1 MDGILEEL
9 LRLENVKHHALL
21 TVNSDVYEDSV
32 RQQNSLIDSSEFSI
46 ADGSHSVK
54 LLAFSKLIR
63 LNASLYE
70 NLLST
75 APWVDMARNA
85 YSDQGFQTDSTAA
98 HGFSVVA

>member
-21 TVNSDVYEDSV
+21 TVNSEVYEDSV
-32 RQQNSLIDSSEFSI
+32 LQQNSLIDNSGFSAEDRNGS
-46 ADGSHSVK
+46 AD
-54 LLAFSKLIR
+54 LLAFSKLAR

-70 NLLST
+70 NLLSS
-75 APWVDMARNA
+75 APWVDRARNA
-85 YSDQGFQTDSTAA
+85 YSDQGFPSDLPAT

>member
-21 TVNSDVYEDSV
+21 TVNSEVYEDSV
-32 RQQNSLIDSSEFSI
+32 LQQNSLIDNSGFSAEDRNDS
-46 ADGSHSVK
+46 AD
-54 LLAFSKLIR
+54 LLVFSKLAR
-63 LNASLYE
+63 LNASLYA

-85 YSDQGFQTDSTAA
+85 YSDQGFQADLPAT